1 MVQCRGLGA
10 VFRGN
15 CTGGAGEIGESGGA
29 GGSGEAGG
37 WGGGAKNGHLSE
49 LFAQRNM
56 FASSSMSY
64 FPMVGNVNFSSKSFI
79 SEAI

>member
-15 CTGGAGEIGESGGA
+15 CTGGAGEIGET
-29 GGSGEAGG
+29 GETGETGG
-37 WGGGAKNGHLSE
+37 WGGGAKNGHLFE
-49 LFAQRNM
+49 PFAQSNM

-64 FPMVGNVNFSSKSFI
+64 FPLIGNVNLSLKSFI
-79 SEAI
+79 WEAI